1 MNLVSGFNIKK
12 EIYNRELNLIEGIK
26 FTYREI
32 DIIACILHNR
42 GEKKI
47 ASLLLISPRT
57 VNTHIHNIMLKLGHN
72 SREYVIDFVEK
83 SGKIQIVRQYYLQLL
98 IHSSFKNQLIKIG
111 KINKEIGVT
120 CGISYQQISVE
131 EKEILDQLKES
142 LNLANIILTVSK
154 NKEEIK
160 SSLCVLTYR
169 SIHNSTKDTPI
180 IIILKKNNNFIY
192 DESTYLDFSDPEQ
205 YYFVIFK
212 LLKKIIN
219 KNSVEELIQ
228 EFNKEYQA
236 INNSFQT
243 KTPETEKLIGY
254 SFSKNKLIKKNLII
268 VVSFILVISWIIASQ
283 FLIENKT
290 INLDQ
295 IIIDLPLPHKKTLL
309 TRQSIFSEM
318 EEKLTNN
325 NGIRTVALVG
335 AGGSGKTT
343 IARRYARDQKTA
355 LIWEINCETSD
366 SIISSFKQLAHSLCK
381 TEKENQ
387 QLTTILQIKN
397 DQEMEKKLFI
407 FLTKKI
413 KFYPNWIIIYNNVK
427 TFNDIQQYF
436 PYDQNVWGN
445 GRVIITTT
453 DHNIVNNHYILAE
466 NIIHVGILNKEEKLE
481 LFNKIICDDKNYN
494 NDQQSMIIKFL
505 EKIPPFPLDVSL
517 AASYIKEI
525 KSSYTEY
532 LQYITEPNEGFI
544 TVQKSI
550 LNDISEYKKTRYDIV
565 ALSVKHVIESHPD
578 FVDLLLL
585 ICLINSEDIP
595 KDLLI
600 KYKDNII
607 VNQFIHESKKFS
619 LIAEK
624 LLVNSNNNLTLSINR
639 NTQEIALAY
648 LSKELKLAQ
657 NTKQILDISN
667 ILVNFITE
675 ELKVT
680 NSKNIPLLVPHIETY
695 LINNKWLNEEIISSL
710 YVKLGIYYFHVANY
724 QKAQE
729 LFKNALI
736 INKKYHGIEHVKTSE
751 TLGRLGG
758 VYRNMGRY
766 EESITLHELALK
778 NLKKHYGNEHIKSV
792 LISTYL
798 GSSYRHVGRYM
809 EAKNLLEYALEIYK
823 KKYPTE
829 HIKIA
834 RTSGYLG
841 NVYHDMGEYRKA
853 KELLEQT
860 YNIYIDYYGKDNI
873 QTAWISVRL
882 ANVYRSIG
890 ECGKAKKLVEQALII
905 YKNFGENC
913 IEIAWSLLHLG
924 NILIELK
931 NYEEAQ
937 KFLEEALITYIK
949 FYGKHHLETARI
961 LNSLGAIYYQIDS
974 TETAEIFTNRAL
986 TIFQQNKHPESFVS
1000 LQRLSDIY
1008 FKKSIQENNKGNM
1021 IQSQLFKQKASSY
1034 LKEAKAVVIVYFPAN
1049 SPHISSIQDR
1059 EKELE
1064 N

>member
-1 MNLVSGFNIKK
+1 
-12 EIYNRELNLIEGIK
+12 
-26 FTYREI
+26 
-32 DIIACILHNR
+32 
-42 GEKKI
+42 
-47 ASLLLISPRT
+47 
-57 VNTHIHNIMLKLGHN
+57 
-72 SREYVIDFVEK
+72 
-83 SGKIQIVRQYYLQLL
+83 
-98 IHSSFKNQLIKIG
+98 
-111 KINKEIGVT
+111 
-120 CGISYQQISVE
+120 
-131 EKEILDQLKES
+131 
-142 LNLANIILTVSK
+142 
-154 NKEEIK
+154 
-160 SSLCVLTYR
+160 
-169 SIHNSTKDTPI
+169 
-180 IIILKKNNNFIY
+180 
-192 DESTYLDFSDPEQ
+192 LDFSDPEQ

-343 IARRYARDQKTA
+343 IAHRYARDQKTA

-494 NDQQSMIIKFL
+494 NDQQSIIIKFL

-607 VNQFIHESKKFS
+607 VNQFIHELKKFS

-639 NTQEIALAY
+639 NTQE
-648 LSKELKLAQ
+648 
-657 NTKQILDISN
+657 
-667 ILVNFITE
+667 
-675 ELKVT
+675 
-680 NSKNIPLLVPHIETY
+680 
-695 LINNKWLNEEIISSL
+695 
-710 YVKLGIYYFHVANY
+710 
-724 QKAQE
+724 
-729 LFKNALI
+729 
-736 INKKYHGIEHVKTSE
+736 
-751 TLGRLGG
+751 
-758 VYRNMGRY
+758 
-766 EESITLHELALK
+766 
-778 NLKKHYGNEHIKSV
+778 
-792 LISTYL
+792 
-798 GSSYRHVGRYM
+798 
-809 EAKNLLEYALEIYK
+809 
-823 KKYPTE
+823 
-829 HIKIA
+829 
-834 RTSGYLG
+834 
-841 NVYHDMGEYRKA
+841 
-853 KELLEQT
+853 
-860 YNIYIDYYGKDNI
+860 
-873 QTAWISVRL
+873 
-882 ANVYRSIG
+882 
-890 ECGKAKKLVEQALII
+890 
-905 YKNFGENC
+905 
-913 IEIAWSLLHLG
+913 
-924 NILIELK
+924 
-931 NYEEAQ
+931 
-937 KFLEEALITYIK
+937 KF
-949 FYGKHHLETARI
+949 
-961 LNSLGAIYYQIDS
+961 
-974 TETAEIFTNRAL
+974 
-986 TIFQQNKHPESFVS
+986 
-1000 LQRLSDIY
+1000 
-1008 FKKSIQENNKGNM
+1008 
-1021 IQSQLFKQKASSY
+1021 
-1034 LKEAKAVVIVYFPAN
+1034 
-1049 SPHISSIQDR
+1049 
-1059 EKELE
+1059 
-1064 N
+1064 

>member
-1 MNLVSGFNIKK
+1 MNLGSGFNTKK
-12 EIYNRELNLIEGIK
+12 EIYNKQLNLIEGIK

-57 VNTHIHNIMLKLGHN
+57 VNTHIHNIMLKLGYN
-72 SREYVIDFVEK
+72 SREHVIDFVEK
-83 SGKIQIVRQYYLQLL
+83 SGKMEVVRQYYLQLL

-111 KINKEIGVT
+111 KIIKEIGIT
-120 CGISYQQISVE
+120 CSITYQQISVE
-131 EKEILDQLKES
+131 EKEILDQLKEC
-142 LNLANIILTVSK
+142 LNLANMILTVSK
-154 NKEEIK
+154 NKEESK
-160 SSLCVLTYR
+160 SGLCVLTYR
-169 SIHNSTKDTPI
+169 SIQNQTEGNPI
-180 IIILKKNNNFIY
+180 ILILKKNNNFIH

-243 KTPETEKLIGY
+243 KNPETEKLIGY
-254 SFSKNKLIKKNLII
+254 SFSKNKLTKKNLII
-268 VVSFILVISWIIASQ
+268 VVSFILLISWIIISQ

-309 TRQSIFSEM
+309 TRQSIFSEI

-325 NGIRTVALVG
+325 NGIRTIALVG

-343 IARRYARDQKTA
+343 IAHRYARDQKTA
-355 LIWEINCETSD
+355 LIWEINCETNG
-366 SIISSFKQLAHSLCK
+366 SIISSFKQLAYSLCK

-387 QLTTILQIKN
+387 QLTTILQIKS

-413 KFYPNWIIIYNNVK
+413 KSYPNWIIIYNNVK

-481 LFNKIICDDKNYN
+481 LFNKIVGDDKNYD

-532 LQYITEPNEGFI
+532 LKYITEPNEGFI

-550 LNDISEYKKTRYDIV
+550 LNDISEYNKTRYDIV
-565 ALSVKHVIESHPD
+565 ALSVKHVIESNPD
-578 FVDLLLL
+578 FVDLLLF

-607 VNQFIHESKKFS
+607 VNQFIHE
-619 LIAEK
+619 
-624 LLVNSNNNLTLSINR
+624 
-639 NTQEIALAY
+639 
-648 LSKELKLAQ
+648 LK
-657 NTKQILDISN
+657 
-667 ILVNFITE
+667 
-675 ELKVT
+675 
-680 NSKNIPLLVPHIETY
+680 
-695 LINNKWLNEEIISSL
+695 SS
-710 YVKLGIYYFHVANY
+710 H
-724 QKAQE
+724 
-729 LFKNALI
+729 
-736 INKKYHGIEHVKTSE
+736 
-751 TLGRLGG
+751 
-758 VYRNMGRY
+758 
-766 EESITLHELALK
+766 
-778 NLKKHYGNEHIKSV
+778 
-792 LISTYL
+792 
-798 GSSYRHVGRYM
+798 
-809 EAKNLLEYALEIYK
+809 
-823 KKYPTE
+823 
-829 HIKIA
+829 
-834 RTSGYLG
+834 
-841 NVYHDMGEYRKA
+841 
-853 KELLEQT
+853 
-860 YNIYIDYYGKDNI
+860 
-873 QTAWISVRL
+873 
-882 ANVYRSIG
+882 
-890 ECGKAKKLVEQALII
+890 
-905 YKNFGENC
+905 
-913 IEIAWSLLHLG
+913 
-924 NILIELK
+924 
-931 NYEEAQ
+931 
-937 KFLEEALITYIK
+937 
-949 FYGKHHLETARI
+949 
-961 LNSLGAIYYQIDS
+961 
-974 TETAEIFTNRAL
+974 
-986 TIFQQNKHPESFVS
+986 
-1000 LQRLSDIY
+1000 
-1008 FKKSIQENNKGNM
+1008 
-1021 IQSQLFKQKASSY
+1021 
-1034 LKEAKAVVIVYFPAN
+1034 
-1049 SPHISSIQDR
+1049 
-1059 EKELE
+1059 
-1064 N
+1064 

>member
-1 MNLVSGFNIKK
+1 MNLGAGFNTKK
-12 EIYNRELNLIEGIK
+12 EIYNKQLNLIEGIK

-72 SREYVIDFVEK
+72 SREHVIDFVEK
-83 SGKIQIVRQYYLQLL
+83 SGKMEVVRQYYLQLL

-111 KINKEIGVT
+111 KIIKEIGIT
-120 CGISYQQISVE
+120 CSITYQQISVE
-131 EKEILDQLKES
+131 EKEILDQLKEC
-142 LNLANIILTVSK
+142 LNLANMILTVSK
-154 NKEEIK
+154 NKEESK
-160 SSLCVLTYR
+160 SGLCVLTYW
-169 SIHNSTKDTPI
+169 SIQNQTEGNPI
-180 IIILKKNNNFIY
+180 ILILKKNNNFIH

-228 EFNKEYQA
+228 EFKKEYQA
-236 INNSFQT
+236 ITNSFQT
-243 KTPETEKLIGY
+243 KNPETEKLIGY
-254 SFSKNKLIKKNLII
+254 SFSKNKLTKKNLII
-268 VVSFILVISWIIASQ
+268 VVSFILLISWIIISQ

-295 IIIDLPLPHKKTLL
+295 IIIDLPLPQKKTLL

-325 NGIRTVALVG
+325 NGIRTIALVG

-343 IARRYARDQKTA
+343 IAHRYARDQKTA
-355 LIWEINCETSD
+355 LIWEINCETSG

-387 QLTTILQIKN
+387 QLTTILQIKS

-481 LFNKIICDDKNYN
+481 LFNKIVGDDKNYD

-550 LNDISEYKKTRYDIV
+550 LNDISEYNKTRYDIV

-578 FVDLLLL
+578 FVDLLLF

-607 VNQFIHESKKFS
+607 VNQFIHELKKFS

-648 LSKELKLAQ
+648 LSKELKLEQ
-657 NTKQILDISN
+657 NTKQILI
-667 ILVNFITE
+667 F
-675 ELKVT
+675 
-680 NSKNIPLLVPHIETY
+680 
-695 LINNKWLNEEIISSL
+695 LI
-710 YVKLGIYYFHVANY
+710 Y
-724 QKAQE
+724 
-729 LFKNALI
+729 
-736 INKKYHGIEHVKTSE
+736 
-751 TLGRLGG
+751 
-758 VYRNMGRY
+758 
-766 EESITLHELALK
+766 
-778 NLKKHYGNEHIKSV
+778 
-792 LISTYL
+792 
-798 GSSYRHVGRYM
+798 
-809 EAKNLLEYALEIYK
+809 
-823 KKYPTE
+823 
-829 HIKIA
+829 
-834 RTSGYLG
+834 
-841 NVYHDMGEYRKA
+841 
-853 KELLEQT
+853 
-860 YNIYIDYYGKDNI
+860 
-873 QTAWISVRL
+873 
-882 ANVYRSIG
+882 
-890 ECGKAKKLVEQALII
+890 
-905 YKNFGENC
+905 
-913 IEIAWSLLHLG
+913 
-924 NILIELK
+924 
-931 NYEEAQ
+931 
-937 KFLEEALITYIK
+937 
-949 FYGKHHLETARI
+949 
-961 LNSLGAIYYQIDS
+961 
-974 TETAEIFTNRAL
+974 
-986 TIFQQNKHPESFVS
+986 
-1000 LQRLSDIY
+1000 
-1008 FKKSIQENNKGNM
+1008 
-1021 IQSQLFKQKASSY
+1021 
-1034 LKEAKAVVIVYFPAN
+1034 
-1049 SPHISSIQDR
+1049 
-1059 EKELE
+1059 
-1064 N
+1064 